1 MKIEIDMSDSVVIDA
16 AKRAFHELFKQP
28 DYGRDSGGA
37 GYAILRDQV
46 QEAIAG
52 MDFTAQIQTAAKAI
66 LADVVN
72 ETVDAELRKVAKARV
87 KGLSTAGE
95 LFKGPQ

>member
-1 MKIEIDMSDSVVIDA
+1 MRIEIDMPDSVVIDA
-16 AKRAFHELFKQP
+16 AKRAFHELFKEP
-28 DYGRDSGGA
+28 TFGRTPGGA
-37 GYAILRDQV
+37 GYAVLLAQV
-46 QEAIAG
+46 QEAIAT
-52 MDFTAQIQTAAKAI
+52 MDFTLQIRAAAKAI

-72 ETVDAELRKVAKARV
+72 ETVDAELRRVAKSRV